1 MAARLVGE
9 GAEWYRRLVELLE
22 FTATREA
29 VRDRLPALLAAA
41 GDGIGSPPVR
51 VEGGAMIVPAA
62 LYDLLVKLVEEHG
75 LGDQVQVAVNADYER
90 QEANISRAAE
100 ELGFNSDEATSPS
113 RKTRSAATR

>member
-1 MAARLVGE
+1 ME
-9 GAEWYRRLVELLE
+9 PLE

-29 VRDRLPALLAAA
+29 VKDRLPALLAAA

-75 LGDQVQVAVNADYER
+75 LGDQVQLAVDADYER
-90 QEANISRAAE
+90 QEANIRRAAE
-100 ELGFNSDEATSPS
+100 ELGFDLHEVAS
-113 RKTRSAATR
+113 RSAKTRTAATR